1 MKKLG
6 VSLVAVLI
14 GLPMIAKAD
23 AITQVALLGNPAG
36 TVATNRNVATTSYVK
51 GAYNDLAGHI
61 NTNVAAINILNGDAS
76 TTGSVAKAVADGVAG
91 KQDTIDAQHKLSA
104 DVVDDTS
111 TTNKFVTASDKAT
124 WNAKQEQLVNDAETP
139 ANISATV
146 KTTVGAATG
155 QNAASDEVLVTEKAV
170 REAIDTAKSATT
182 YTQGSGI
189 AISNN
194 EISASGI
201 TTSNIAANAGIVK
214 TQLDSTVQTSL
225 GKADTALQANSTLDG
240 ANLDAGSVEKTALA
254 NDVQTSLGLAD
265 SAVQSV
271 TTGDAESGNGT
282 IKVDGT
288 AVSVYGLGSAAFVNT
303 NAIAGTSGTFNDTT
317 AQLGTTSIQGAIE
330 AVAASAA
337 TANGTKGFNVYGN
350 WATPDTATGHVNV
363 AAESGLEANP

>member
-6 VSLVAVLI
+6 VSLVAVLV

-61 NTNVAAINILNGDAS
+61 NTNVSAINILNGDAS

-111 TTNKFVTASDKAT
+111 TTNKFVTASDKTT
-124 WNAKQEQLVNDAETP
+124 WNAKQEQLVNDAGTP
-139 ANISATV
+139 ANISHTV

-155 QNAASDEVLVTEKAV
+155 QNAASDEALVTEKAV
-170 REAIDTAKSATT
+170 RTAIEAVATT
-182 YTQGSGI
+182 ANS
-189 AISNN
+189 
-194 EISASGI
+194 
-201 TTSNIAANAGIVK
+201 AANEDLSNLTATGKSNVSA
-214 TQLDSTVQTSL
+214 QGTVDLTKNDYGTNTI
-225 GKADTALQANSTLDG
+225 GKALVEIKATADAALTSSSTLDG

-254 NDVQTSLGLAD
+254 SGVQTSLGLAD

-271 TTGDAESGNGT
+271 TEGATNGT
-282 IKVDGT
+282 VAVDGT
-288 AVSVYGLGSAAFVNT
+288 DVAVHGLGSAAFVNT
-303 NAIAGTSGTFNDTT
+303 GNIATTANTYSNSTSGLTATT
-317 AQLGTTSIQGAIE
+317 IQAAIDE
-330 AVAASAA
+330 VAASAS

-363 AAESGLEANP
+363 AVESGLEANP